1 MGCRSVSKIFIPTN
15 YNFDL
20 LFNAIYDFRDIIN
33 HNKYANNYDYN
44 KAVYLMSEQ
53 KFIENGFLMIK
64 EDDKLGS
71 PIACLFYENY
81 NSISEL
87 QKKIDSLKD
96 SLQCVVSNLNISNSI
111 NFGLSQ
117 NPKIND
123 YADNIDTLDFL
134 LKI

>member
-1 MGCRSVSKIFIPTN
+1 
-15 YNFDL
+15 
-20 LFNAIYDFRDIIN
+20 
-33 HNKYANNYDYN
+33 
-44 KAVYLMSEQ
+44 
-53 KFIENGFLMIK
+53 MIK